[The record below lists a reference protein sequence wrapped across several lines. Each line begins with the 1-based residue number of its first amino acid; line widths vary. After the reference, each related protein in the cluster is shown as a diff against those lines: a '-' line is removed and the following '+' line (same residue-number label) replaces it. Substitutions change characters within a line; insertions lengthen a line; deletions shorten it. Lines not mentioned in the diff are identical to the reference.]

1 MQFSLGRFALAAACF
16 SLSVV
21 GARALA
27 AESPLNPISP
37 SQNQSKKMTIEQT
50 SFGKT
55 KDGQEASLITM
66 TNDAGTVVKMTDY
79 GATVVSVET
88 KDKNGKL
95 ANINCGFDSLAGFE
109 NHGSHFG
116 ATVGRYAN
124 RIAAGKFTLDGK
136 EYTLPINNGPNH
148 LHGGEGF
155 DRRMWK
161 ASTFVNDE
169 GVGVKFTITSPDG
182 DQGYP
187 GEMKA
192 TATYTLTKKNELKID
207 YEATTTKPTV
217 VNLTNHNYWN
227 LGGVGSAPVLNHEL
241 LLAADKYVDVGPGLI
256 PNGKLP
262 DVKGT
267 YLDFTTS
274 KKIGLGIEEA
284 KKNKDANGYDHCFVL
299 RGQDDKLALA
309 AKVKDPATGRVM
321 EIWTTEPGI
330 QLYTANHFDGS
341 PNSGGY
347 AQHYAFCLETQHY
360 PDSPN
365 QPSFPTTVLKPGET
379 FKSTTVHKFSAE

>member
-1 MQFSLGRFALAAACF
+1 MRIRIAQIGFLVAL
-16 SLSVV
+16 V
-21 GARALA
+21 GAAISAGRGYAVELRTL
-27 AESPLNPISP
+27 PHSP
-37 SQNQSKKMTIEQT
+37 SPQQAKTMSIEQK

-55 KDGQEASLITM
+55 KDGKEASLFIM
-66 TNDAGTVVKMTDY
+66 KNSAGTVVKMTDY

-88 KDKNGKL
+88 KDRDGKL
-95 ANINCGFDSLAGFE
+95 ANINCGFDCLAAYE

-136 EYTLPINNGPNH
+136 SYTLPINNGANH

-161 ASTFVNDE
+161 AETFVKNDD
-169 GVGVKFTITSPDG
+169 VGVKFSITSPDG

-192 TATYTLTKKNELKID
+192 TATYTLTKANELRID
-207 YEATTTKPTV
+207 YEATTSKPTV
-217 VNLTNHNYWN
+217 INLTNHNYWN
-227 LGGVGSAPVLNHEL
+227 MGGVGTGTVLTHEMTI
-241 LLAADKYVDVGPGLI
+241 AADKYVDVGPGLI
-256 PNGKLP
+256 PNGKLAE
-262 DVKGT
+262 VKGT
-267 YLDFTTS
+267 ALDFTKAT
-274 KKIGLGIEEA
+274 KLGDRIDEP
-284 KKNKDANGYDHCFVL
+284 KKNKDANGYDHCYVL
-299 RGQDDKLALA
+299 RSQDGKLAFA

-321 EIWTTEPGI
+321 EISTTEPGI

-341 PNSGGY
+341 AGNNSY
-347 AQHYAFCLETQHY
+347 PQHGACCLETQHY

-365 QPSFPTTVLKPGET
+365 QPSFPTTTLKPGET
-379 FKSTTVHKFSAE
+379 FKSTTVHKFSVE

>member
-1 MQFSLGRFALAAACF
+1 MKIRFRTLALAALCF
-16 SLSVV
+16 AFAAAEV
-21 GARALA
+21 GAQASEA
-27 AESPLNPISP
+27 GANSPTL
-37 SQNQSKKMTIEQT
+37 SQNQSKKMTINQT
-50 SFGKT
+50 PFGKT
-55 KDGQEASLITM
+55 KDGKEASLFTM

-124 RIAAGKFTLDGK
+124 RIAAGKFKLDGK

-155 DRRMWK
+155 DRRMWV
-161 ASTFVNDE
+161 ASTFLNDE
-169 GVGVKFTITSPDG
+169 GVGVKFAITSPDG

-192 TATYTLTKKNELKID
+192 TATYTLTKKNELKVD

-227 LGGVGSAPVLNHEL
+227 LGGVGSGTVLNHEL
-241 LLAADKYVDVGPGLI
+241 MLAADKYVDVGPGLI

-262 DVKGT
+262 DVKGG
-267 YLDFTTS
+267 YLDFTSS
-274 KKIGLGIEEA
+274 KKISHGIEEA
-284 KKNKDANGYDHCFVL
+284 KKNKDANGYDHCYVL
-299 RGQDDKLALA
+299 RGQDGKLALA
-309 AKVKDPATGRVM
+309 AKVKDPASGRVM
-321 EIWTTEPGI
+321 EIFTTEPGI

-341 PNSGGY
+341 ANSGGY

-379 FKSTTVHKFSAE
+379 FKSTTVHKFSVE